1 MALFEWP
8 FGEEMAR
15 MKGLLVSVVCV
26 VLISPFFQVHASQK
40 NQLFEFTSVESA
52 GLQDR
57 PEVEETIETI
67 LDRPTTMT
75 VDLIRVN
82 SDLVSLLT
90 PGVLQE
96 GESTDLV
103 LNESPVV
110 VVSPS
115 GRRMELNEFYV
126 ERNSPSGF
134 YLSGSDAMNVT
145 NSLTWGVVQDGA
157 VFGNLH
163 FGHEHYFVSPLEGD
177 LHVLVRLDPSQFL
190 DGAQPLDP

>member
-1 MALFEWP
+1 
-8 FGEEMAR
+8 MAR

-52 GLQDR
+52 GLQGRLDI
-57 PEVEETIETI
+57 EKTIETI

-82 SDLVSLLT
+82 SDVVSSLT

-134 YLSGSDAMNVT
+134 FLSGSDTMNVT
-145 NSLTWGVVQDGA
+145 NSLTWGVQDDGA

-163 FGHEHYFVSPLEGD
+163 FGHEHYFVSSLEGD

>member
-1 MALFEWP
+1 
-8 FGEEMAR
+8 

-57 PEVEETIETI
+57 QEVEETIETI

-82 SDLVSLLT
+82 SDLVSSLT

-145 NSLTWGVVQDGA
+145 NSLAWGVVQDGA